1 MQFPLSFF
9 RLAALAILCSLVAG
23 TAQAQTTTDEDT
35 RESVALLPLEGQRLD
50 PTLVK
55 ICSELLTDHLGTY
68 ANRKLITSSD
78 IQAMLSLE
86 EQKMA
91 LACED
96 QASCIAEIGGALGV
110 DELIR
115 ASLSRLGSKLIVS
128 MTRIHVQSASV
139 LKRATIKI
147 ENDEDLY
154 DEALKAAVLELYEQK
169 AAPPKRTQRRAE
181 RRERV
186 VDTMTAPVAEGGPD
200 LLEWTVMSMG
210 AGAVTGG
217 LVFGF
222 LAEGRASESESVGGQ
237 LAVEEAKD
245 LATIANV
252 LYGLGGAGIATGL
265 ALWYF
270 GDDAPS
276 DLAFAPVLT
285 SDGAFISIRGVL
297 P

>member
-9 RLAALAILCSLVAG
+9 RLAALATLSCLIASA
-23 TAQAQTTTDEDT
+23 AQAQSSGTEDI

-55 ICSELLTDHLGTY
+55 ICSELLADHLGTY
-68 ANRKLITSSD
+68 SDRKLITSSD

-110 DELIR
+110 DELLR

-154 DEALKAAVLELYEQK
+154 DEALKDAVLELYEKK
-169 AAPPKRTQRRAE
+169 AAPKRPQSMAE

-186 VDTMTAPVAEGGPD
+186 VETMTTPVADGGPD

-210 AGAVTGG
+210 AGAITGG

-222 LAEGRASESESVGGQ
+222 LANAQAKKSEQVGGQ
-237 LAVEEAKD
+237 LAVEDAKG
-245 LATIANV
+245 LALIANI
-252 LYGLGGAGIATGL
+252 LYGLGGTGMATGL

-270 GDDAPS
+270 GDDGPK
-276 DLAFAPVLT
+276 DLAVAPMLT
-285 SDGAFISIRGVL
+285 SGGAYISIRGVF

>member
-9 RLAALAILCSLVAG
+9 RLAALAILCSLSVAG
-23 TAQAQTTTDEDT
+23 NAKAQTTTDEDT

-139 LKRATIKI
+139 LKRSTIKI

-169 AAPPKRTQRRAE
+169 SAPKRTQRRAD
-181 RRERV
+181 RRELV

-200 LLEWTVMSMG
+200 LIEWTVMSMG

-276 DLAFAPVLT
+276 DLAFAPLLT
-285 SDGAFISIRGVL
+285 SDGAFISIRGSL

>member
-1 MQFPLSFF
+1 MEDGQKACSSPSVF
-9 RLAALAILCSLVAG
+9 RLAALAILCSLSVAG
-23 TAQAQTTTDEDT
+23 TAKAQTTTDEDT

-110 DELIR
+110 DEIR

-128 MTRIHVQSASV
+128 MTQIHVQSASV
-139 LKRATIKI
+139 LKRSTIKI

-169 AAPPKRTQRRAE
+169 SAPKRTQRRAD
-181 RRERV
+181 RRELV

-200 LLEWTVMSMG
+200 LIEWTVMSMG

-217 LVFGF
+217 LVFDS
-222 LAEGRASESESVGGQ
+222 LLKDAPASLRAS
-237 LAVEEAKD
+237 AVNWPLKKPKTSPRLPMSLRARWCWYRD
-245 LATIANV
+245 RSCTLVFRRRRPIRPCVCAVAN
-252 LYGLGGAGIATGL
+252 
-265 ALWYF
+265 F
-270 GDDAPS
+270 
-276 DLAFAPVLT
+276 
-285 SDGAFISIRGVL
+285 
-297 P
+297 